1 MIQLPEK
8 FLETIRTQLDDEF
21 DAFLESYSRPV
32 LGGIRIN
39 RLKITPEEYLAP
51 DRTIAGVCAVEWRWI
66 LLQRR
71 NSLFQKSAVLCGA
84 LLHSGA
90 ERHAAAHRCCQ

>member
-39 RLKITPEEYLAP
+39 RLKITPEEYLAL
-51 DRTIAGVCAVEWRWI
+51 TG
-66 LLQRR
+66 Q
-71 NSLFQKSAVLCGA
+71 SLESVPWNGDGFYCGEGTVYSKNPLYKSEAKR
-84 LLHSGA
+84 S
-90 ERHAAAHRCCQ
+90 